1 MHTVKIGPDRWLEE
15 GFKKGLAEARA
26 QNFARGFA
34 KGKMEVKSEVAI
46 RMIEEGM
53 DLDFVCHVIGLKRG
67 ELSPPKR
74 KQA

>member
-15 GFKKGLAEARA
+15 GFKKGKAEGKVEA
-26 QNFARGFA
+26 QMA
-34 KGKMEVKSEVAI
+34 VKSEIAL

-53 DLDFVCHVIGLKRG
+53 SLDIVCRMTGFKRG
-67 ELSPPKR
+67 ELTRLQR